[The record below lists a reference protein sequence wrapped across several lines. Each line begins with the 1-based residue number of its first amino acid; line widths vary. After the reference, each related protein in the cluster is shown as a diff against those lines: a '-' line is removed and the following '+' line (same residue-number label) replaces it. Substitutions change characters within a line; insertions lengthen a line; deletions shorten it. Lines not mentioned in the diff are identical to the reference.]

1 MDLSISY
8 IIQQVING
16 IGLGSIYAL
25 IAIGYTIVYGIL
37 RLINFAHGEV
47 LMIGTYVV
55 FGIYVNLHF
64 PFTAAIITSVIVA
77 ILVGLVIER
86 TAYRPLRGTLE
97 ETTLITSFA
106 VSILIQNLGMMLFT
120 PQAKAFSVPSFMK
133 QILNVG
139 GVQFSSMTIIIIIIT
154 GILLF
159 GLTLFIKNTKLGIA
173 MRACSE
179 NVNASLLM
187 GVNINS
193 VVRTAFI
200 IGSGLAA
207 IAGIMMAGQY
217 GRIEPMMG
225 FVPGIKAFI
234 AAVIGGIGNIAGAA
248 VGGLILGFS
257 EIMFVAILPP
267 EFSAYKDAF
276 VFVLLIIFLL
286 IKPNG
291 LFGSAEERR
300 V

>member
-55 FGIYVNLHF
+55 FAIYVNLHF
-64 PFTAAIITSVIVA
+64 PFFVAILASIFVA

-86 TAYRPLRGTLE
+86 TAYRPLRGTSE

-106 VSILIQNLGMMLFT
+106 VSILIQNLGMMIFT
-120 PQAKAFSVPSFMK
+120 PQAKAFSVPSYMQ
-133 QILNVG
+133 QIVNVG
-139 GVQFSSMTIIIIIIT
+139 GINFSSMTIIIIAITAII
-154 GILLF
+154 LF

-179 NVNASLLM
+179 NLNASLLM

-234 AAVIGGIGNIAGAA
+234 AAVIGGIGNITGAA

-257 EIMFVAILPP
+257 EIMFVAVLPP
-267 EFSAYKDAF
+267 EYSAYKDAF
-276 VFVLLIIFLL
+276 VFILLIVFLL